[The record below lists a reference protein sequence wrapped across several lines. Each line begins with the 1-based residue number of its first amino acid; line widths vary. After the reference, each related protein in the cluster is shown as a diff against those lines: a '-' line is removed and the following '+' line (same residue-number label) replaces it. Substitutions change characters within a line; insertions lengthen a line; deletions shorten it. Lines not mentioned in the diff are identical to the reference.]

1 VNVLGRWHGEKGKK
15 KTGGKITSH
24 RKKRKYELGSLAIH
38 TTIGKK
44 KKKFSKTKGGGIKVK
59 AVSVQ
64 SVNVYDPKTKKM
76 KRVKIL
82 DIVKNPANPHLV
94 RRGIITK
101 GALIKTELGTAK
113 VTSRPSQVGVANA
126 VLVEENK

>member
-1 VNVLGRWHGEKGKK
+1 MSRWHGEKGKK
-15 KTGGKITSH
+15 KTGGKIVSH

-38 TTIGKK
+38 TTIGKE

-59 AVSVQ
+59 AASVQ
-64 SVNVYDPKTKKM
+64 YANVYDSKTKKM
-76 KRVKIL
+76 QKVKIL

-94 RRGIITK
+94 RRGVITK
-101 GALIKTELGTAK
+101 GALIKTELGTAR

-126 VLVEENK
+126 ILVEEK